1 MEKLLLHSCCA
12 PCSSGVLDDLRKEYD
27 ITVFFYNPNIF
38 PLEEYE
44 KRAQEQ
50 EKYLQQI
57 GISYIICDYEPKEYQ
72 DFIKGLEEEPE
83 GGSRCSKCFELRLRK
98 TAEYAKKH
106 NYDMFTT
113 TLSVS
118 PHKNHNIINEIG
130 NKIGE
135 EVGVKFLEANFKKN
149 DGYLKSIN
157 NCKLYNIYRQ
167 NYCGCK
173 YSMWFLKEQREANN

>member
-12 PCSSGVLDDLRKEYD
+12 PCSSGVLDDLRKKYD
-27 ITVFFYNPNIF
+27 ITVFFYNPNIY

-44 KRAQEQ
+44 KRAKEQ
-50 EKYLQQI
+50 EKYLKQI
-57 GISYIICDYEPKEYQ
+57 GISYIICDYNPDKYIEA
-72 DFIKGLEEEPE
+72 IKGLENEPE
-83 GGSRCSKCFELRLRK
+83 GGNRCEVCFRIRLNM

-106 NYDMFTT
+106 NYDIFTT

-118 PHKNHNIINEIG
+118 PHKNYELINNIGREISE
-130 NKIGE
+130 KY
-135 EVGVKFLEANFKKN
+135 GVPFLEANFKKN

-157 NCKLYNIYRQ
+157 NSKKYNIYRQ

-173 YSMWFLKEQREANN
+173 YSMWFLNEKK

>member
-1 MEKLLLHSCCA
+1 MDKLLLHSCCA
-12 PCSSGVLDDLRKEYD
+12 PCSSGVLDDLRQQYD

-44 KRAQEQ
+44 KRAKEQ
-50 EKYLQQI
+50 AKYLQQI
-57 GISYIICDYEPKEYQ
+57 GISYIICDYDPEVYQ
-72 DFIKGLEEEPE
+72 DFIKGLEKEPE
-83 GGSRCSKCFELRLRK
+83 GGKRCEKCFELRLRE
-98 TAEYAKKH
+98 TAEYAKRH
-106 NYDMFTT
+106 NYDWFTT

-118 PHKNHNIINEIG
+118 PHKNHEVINEIG
-130 NKIGE
+130 VRIGE

-157 NCKLYNIYRQ
+157 NCKKYNIYRQ

-173 YSMWFLKEQREANN
+173 YSMWFLNDDKKSD